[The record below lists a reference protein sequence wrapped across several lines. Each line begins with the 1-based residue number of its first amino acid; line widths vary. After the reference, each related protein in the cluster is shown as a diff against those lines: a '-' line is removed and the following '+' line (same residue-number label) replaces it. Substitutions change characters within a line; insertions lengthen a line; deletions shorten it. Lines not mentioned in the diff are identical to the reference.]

1 MTPTLI
7 AKRGGK
13 EMSSVEQFATSAKSI
28 TELPSPFREA
38 IMGQVTETAAVHEL
52 IYSPA
57 FNTTKF
63 RSPASVLCVT
73 NQRWLIAL
81 LGEDRKVQ
89 VDRSSYDHTLS
100 VELTLILLYGQLKM
114 TYAANGE
121 AKSVAL
127 QFNTV
132 MLGTYARAIQYILD
146 AIDQRAEVA
155 TSSLPLGNLI
165 VSDWPLKFRNFSLLY
180 APKNSQFADG
190 VCWGETRAPFGRE
203 LAPSAA
209 LLLTDRHVVV
219 IAEERITRWFQFRRT
234 AKYGAIITYFPLSRL
249 TGFQVVT
256 RHRVCTLQIVASEQ
270 HETKRFE
277 IRFPVDKQSAVSRFI
292 NGITTVQNNR

>member
-1 MTPTLI
+1 
-7 AKRGGK
+7 
-13 EMSSVEQFATSAKSI
+13 MSSVEQFATSAKRI
-28 TELPSPFREA
+28 TELSSPFREA
-38 IMGQVTETAAVHEL
+38 IMEQVGETEAVHDL

-57 FNTTKF
+57 FNTAKF
-63 RSPASVLCVT
+63 RSPASVLCVI

-81 LGEDRKVQ
+81 LGEDRRIIVVQ
-89 VDRSSYDHTLS
+89 SSYDHTLS

-132 MLGTYARAIQYILD
+132 MHGTYARAIQHILD
-146 AIDQRAEVA
+146 AIDQREEVA

-165 VSDWPLKFRNFSLLY
+165 VSAWPLKFRNFALLY

-190 VCWGETRAPFGRE
+190 VCWEETRAPFGCE
-203 LAPSAA
+203 LAPAAA
-209 LLLTDRHVVV
+209 LLLTERHVVV

-234 AKYGAIITYFPLSRL
+234 AKYGATITYFPLSRL
-249 TGFQVVT
+249 TGFQMVA
-256 RHRVCTLQIVASEQ
+256 RHRVCTLQIVASE
-270 HETKRFE
+270 ENGTERFE
-277 IRFPVDKQSAVSRFI
+277 ILFPVDKQSAVSRFI
-292 NGITTVQNNR
+292 NGITTEGTTARMQKKQ

>member
-13 EMSSVEQFATSAKSI
+13 EMSSVEQFATSAKRV

-52 IYSPA
+52 IFSPA

-81 LGEDRKVQ
+81 LGEDRRVIVVQ
-89 VDRSSYDHTLS
+89 SSYDHTLS

-132 MLGTYARAIQYILD
+132 MHGTYARAIQYILD
-146 AIDQRAEVA
+146 AIDQLAGAA

-165 VSDWPLKFRNFSLLY
+165 VSNWPLKFRNFALLY
-180 APKNSQFADG
+180 APKNSQFEDG
-190 VCWGETRAPFGRE
+190 VFWGETRAPFGRE
-203 LAPSAA
+203 LAAAAA

-234 AKYGAIITYFPLSRL
+234 AKYGATITYFPLSRV
-249 TGFQVVT
+249 TGFQIVA
-256 RHRVCTLQIVASEQ
+256 RRRVCTLQIVAGEQ
-270 HETKRFE
+270 NGTERYE
-277 IRFPVDKQSAVSRFI
+277 ILFPFDKQSAVSRFI
-292 NGITTVQNNR
+292 NEITTVHNNR